1 MDQWLPRL
9 EGRAGPRYRVI
20 ADALQQDIQEGRLPS
35 GSRLPTHRDLA
46 WRLGVTV
53 GTVTRAYVEA
63 ERRGLISGEVGR
75 GTYVRPLTPDYP
87 ERRIEE
93 RTQPARK
100 GHNSPAFIDLAG
112 NEPPPAPLSQAIGQ
126 TMAEM
131 AAGPDI
137 EELLRY
143 RPSQGMRRHRE
154 AAQVWLAR
162 FGVEAPVGRIV
173 PTNGAQHAIL
183 LACSAAMRTGDV
195 LLTESLTFFG
205 IKSTARVLGLRLHG
219 VEMDEGGLSPAALD
233 AAIRATGS
241 RTLYTIP
248 TLQNPTNSSMSEAR
262 RQEIAEVCRRHEVVV
277 IEDDIYNFLLE
288 TPLPPLQT
296 FLPELALYVTNL
308 SKSVAPALRVGYL
321 VGPQPLIDAS
331 LVAMRASSIMSSP
344 LLQEVG
350 ARLIEEGTAWRNA
363 VAIREEVAA
372 RQELAGRLLGR
383 WDMRRQPTSMHLWL
397 QLPDP
402 WRREAFAAECQRR
415 GVGVAAAD
423 VFATGRQSM
432 PHAVRVSVSA
442 PASRDELEAGLST
455 IAEILGSE
463 AQDNLPI
470 I

>member
-9 EGRAGPRYRVI
+9 EGRAGPRYRAI
-20 ADALQQDIQEGRLPS
+20 ADALQQDIQEGRLS
-35 GSRLPTHRDLA
+35 AGSRLPTHRDLA

-87 ERRIEE
+87 ERRYEE
-93 RTQPARK
+93 RGRGER
-100 GHNSPAFIDLAG
+100 GHNAPGFVDLAG
-112 NEPPPAPLSQAIGQ
+112 NEPPPPPLAGEI
-126 TMAEM
+126 
-131 AAGPDI
+131 AARLGEVAADGDVG
-137 EELLRY
+137 ELLRY

-154 AAQVWLAR
+154 AAQQWIAR
-162 FGVEAPVGRIV
+162 FGVEAPVERIV

-183 LACSAAMRTGDV
+183 LACSAALRNGDV

-219 VEMDEGGLSPAALD
+219 VECDEGGLSPSALD
-233 AAIRATGS
+233 AAIRATGA
-241 RTLYTIP
+241 RALYSIP
-248 TLQNPTNSSMSEAR
+248 TLQNPTNISMDEAR
-262 RQEIAEVCRRHEVVV
+262 RQEIAAVCRRHEVVV

-288 TPLPPLQT
+288 QPLLPLHCY
-296 FLPELALYVTNL
+296 LPELSLYVTNL

-321 VGPQPLIDAS
+321 AGPQPLIDAS

-344 LLQEVG
+344 ILQET
-350 ARLIEEGTAWRNA
+350 ASRLIEDGTAWRNA

-372 RQELAGRLLGR
+372 RQLLAGKLLGAYELH
-383 WDMRRQPTSMHLWL
+383 RQPTSMHIWL
-397 QLPDP
+397 QLPEP
-402 WRREAFAAECQRR
+402 WRREAFAAECRRR

-442 PASRDELEAGLST
+442 PATRDELMAGLGA
-455 IAEILGSE
+455 IAEILGGE
-463 AQDNLPI
+463 ALAHLPI

>member
-9 EGRAGPRYRVI
+9 EGRAGPRYRAI
-20 ADALQQDIQEGRLPS
+20 ADALQQDIQEGRLPQ

-87 ERRIEE
+87 ERRIEDSAA
-93 RTQPARK
+93 ARP
-100 GHNSPAFIDLAG
+100 GQNAPAFVDLAG
-112 NEPPPAPLSQAIGQ
+112 NEPPPAPLANEIG
-126 TMAEM
+126 
-131 AAGPDI
+131 AALASVATDP
-137 EELLRY
+137 ELPELLRY

-154 AAQVWLAR
+154 AAQSWVAR
-162 FGVEAPVGRIV
+162 FGVEAPVERIV

-195 LLTESLTFFG
+195 LLTEALTFFG
-205 IKSTARVLGLRLHG
+205 IKSIARVLGLRLHG
-219 VEMDEGGLSPAALD
+219 VEADEGGLSPAALD
-233 AAIRATGS
+233 AAIRATGA
-241 RTLYTIP
+241 RALYAIP
-248 TLQNPTNSSMSEAR
+248 TLQNPTNVSMDEAR
-262 RQEIAEVCRRHEVVV
+262 RREIAAVCRRHEVVV

-288 TPLPPLQT
+288 TPLAPLHT
-296 FLPELALYVTNL
+296 YLPELSIYVTNL

-321 VGPQPLIDAS
+321 VGPQPLVDAS
-331 LVAMRASSIMSSP
+331 LIAMRASTIMSSP
-344 LLQEVG
+344 LLQETA
-350 ARLIEEGTAWRNA
+350 ARLILDGTAWRNA
-363 VAIREEVAA
+363 VAIRAEVAA
-372 RQELAGRLLGR
+372 RQVMAGRILGSYELH
-383 WDMRRQPTSMHLWL
+383 RQPTAMHIWL
-397 QLPDP
+397 QLPEP
-402 WRREAFAAECQRR
+402 WRREAFAAETKRR

-442 PASRDELEAGLST
+442 ANSRDELAVGLNVL
-455 IAEILGSE
+455 AEILGSE
-463 AQDNLPI
+463 TGAHLPI